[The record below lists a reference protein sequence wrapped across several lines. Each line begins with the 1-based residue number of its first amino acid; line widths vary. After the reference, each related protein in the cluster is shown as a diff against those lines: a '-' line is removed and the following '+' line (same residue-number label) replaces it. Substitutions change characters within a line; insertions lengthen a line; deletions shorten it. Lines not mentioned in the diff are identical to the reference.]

1 MALRYLFRVSV
12 GTLFQGNSSRSSPE
26 VAVVCSDVTD
36 GCSKIPERL
45 PLLLETSH
53 SPQYPDEV
61 GERGQEVLGAVH
73 CSAIESVL
81 QSCVNHSNDSGGTSL
96 TKSSLVAQTSIVG
109 VNSRAKGSCTQSA
122 TTEVEN
128 VDTAQECH
136 VIGNRLFS
144 EVVKPAAES
153 MHTSVLASASY
164 SDNGLAPVAE
174 SDPAETSGA
183 PTAAYPV
190 RTDYLCNQHLIPEQ
204 FRKLIVPD
212 LEKMMQLGK
221 DRVWETSADA
231 SSGNQSETGAA
242 NPNLGTLGVSRQD
255 EKKSSS
261 QQNQP
266 QRTVENVSSSNSTTT
281 NSHSP
286 SQGIRITAEELFAN
300 YEAAVIGSRATV
312 AGTRSTTVRDPLPE
326 ESRQPTVTSV
336 LETFNYAEKKAS
348 EGSYSSAAAAG
359 NVVQKTLMT
368 RDPRNIPNRLTIN
381 DTGSGAIVD
390 VKAQGQAMTARDG
403 RLGSAQQLQ
412 QLQQQQQKLQQHLQQ
427 QQQQQAL
434 SNSSQMNK
442 GRDQMMAT
450 AAYYANTRLS
460 DVMTYATTGAS
471 INIPG
476 LPRIPIL
483 SPQAAAHNAFLL
495 KANSMRP
502 CLQPNLSVP
511 PPGFIPLMPVPTGP
525 AFHHGPGGFPVGP
538 YFSPGIFHSP
548 NFIAMAP
555 HPSATATFMQQTKV
569 NICTNVNIN
578 SNISTSFSVTN
589 ASTTNRNDNHN
600 FIYTFNNHLQ
610 QRAPTSSNA
619 THTTTT
625 ATAATSAG
633 SSNAGDSGRK
643 SGEPRSQCKNIGSK
657 SNGTA
662 AHSSSKA
669 SSSSV
674 KPASSKLASAAFSQ
688 RPLSGHGGK
697 LDAGSVSSATGRGF
711 GGLGDESRSGGVTVQ
726 GRSLHEKTRGGVG
739 TAQGEVGAGRPPR
752 GSNTDNLIR
761 VFPPSS

>member
-1 MALRYLFRVSV
+1 M
-12 GTLFQGNSSRSSPE
+12 Q
-26 VAVVCSDVTD
+26 
-36 GCSKIPERL
+36 
-45 PLLLETSH
+45 
-53 SPQYPDEV
+53 
-61 GERGQEVLGAVH
+61 
-73 CSAIESVL
+73 
-81 QSCVNHSNDSGGTSL
+81 
-96 TKSSLVAQTSIVG
+96 
-109 VNSRAKGSCTQSA
+109 
-122 TTEVEN
+122 
-128 VDTAQECH
+128 
-136 VIGNRLFS
+136 
-144 EVVKPAAES
+144 
-153 MHTSVLASASY
+153 TSVLASASY

-336 LETFNYAEKKAS
+336 LEAFNYAEKKAS

-381 DTGSGAIVD
+381 DTGSGAI
-390 VKAQGQAMTARDG
+390 
-403 RLGSAQQLQ
+403 
-412 QLQQQQQKLQQHLQQ
+412 
-427 QQQQQAL
+427 
-434 SNSSQMNK
+434 
-442 GRDQMMAT
+442 
-450 AAYYANTRLS
+450 
-460 DVMTYATTGAS
+460 
-471 INIPG
+471 
-476 LPRIPIL
+476 
-483 SPQAAAHNAFLL
+483 AAAHNAFLL

-619 THTTTT
+619 THTTQPPPPPPPLV
-625 ATAATSAG
+625 AATLGILGGSRESLAHNARISALK
-633 SSNAGDSGRK
+633 ATEQLRIL
-643 SGEPRSQCKNIGSK
+643 RARHL
-657 SNGTA
+657 A
-662 AHSSSKA
+662 A
-669 SSSSV
+669 
-674 KPASSKLASAAFSQ
+674 P
-688 RPLSGHGGK
+688 
-697 LDAGSVSSATGRGF
+697 
-711 GGLGDESRSGGVTVQ
+711 
-726 GRSLHEKTRGGVG
+726 
-739 TAQGEVGAGRPPR
+739 
-752 GSNTDNLIR
+752 
-761 VFPPSS
+761 